1 MLAAMASAAPSAT
14 VNIDELI
21 DRQRFWRAGV
31 WVVAW
36 AIATMIADGF
46 DLLSL
51 SYVAPSIIERW
62 DLTPAKF
69 AIVFSWANFASMAGG
84 IAAGYFADRL
94 GRKGTLIVATLVL
107 GASTL
112 GTALATSLNE
122 LLTWRTIAGI
132 GIGAVPPVAIV
143 MVNECAPRNF
153 RATLV
158 SVLYLGT
165 TIGNLLAASVAAAL
179 IAPLGWQIMF
189 IIGGIVPLVICGGL
203 AAFMP
208 ESLRFLV
215 ARRPQS
221 SRLPEVAARFTPG
234 ITYAADTHFITTTPP
249 PARDVP
255 IAQLFTE
262 GRAAPT
268 LLFWGAY
275 FASGFTLFS
284 LQSWWP
290 IILRGLGLGDRLAFI
305 VTGLSSLVGWMGGL
319 VITRC
324 MDRFGLL
331 TMMVPPL
338 VGCVLLVTIGQLG
351 GAPASLI
358 AMVCLLSGAAYS
370 GGHTALHATGGLIY
384 PTEIRANGV
393 ACGLVVTRLAGVVA
407 PLIVAGLLPKAG
419 APGAAMWAV
428 GLPLIVVAACYL
440 GLSKLNAAGRNS

>member
-1 MLAAMASAAPSAT
+1 MASVTAPAT
-14 VNIDELI
+14 VNIDEVI

-46 DLLSL
+46 DLLSI
-51 SYVAPSIIERW
+51 SYVAPAVIERW
-62 DLTPAKF
+62 DLTPSTF
-69 AIVFSWANFASMAGG
+69 AVVFSWANFASMAGG
-84 IAAGYFADRL
+84 IGAGYFADRF
-94 GRKGTLIVATLVL
+94 GRKNTLVVATLLL

-112 GTALATSLNE
+112 GTALAGSLHE
-122 LLTWRTIAGI
+122 MLIWRTIAGL

-143 MVNECAPRNF
+143 MVNECAPRKV

-179 IAPLGWQIMF
+179 ISSMGWQIMF

-215 ARRPQS
+215 ARRQGSPK
-221 SRLPEVAARFTPG
+221 VAAVASRFSPG
-234 ITYAADTHFITTTPP
+234 AAYAPETRFVSTSPP

-255 IAQLFTE
+255 LAQLFTQ
-262 GRAAPT
+262 GRAGAT

-290 IILRGLGLGDRLAFI
+290 IILRGLGLEDRLAFI

-331 TMMVPPL
+331 TMTVPPL
-338 VGCVLLVTIGQLG
+338 IGCALLVTIGQLG
-351 GAPASLI
+351 GAPAVLI
-358 AMVCLLSGAAYS
+358 TAACLLSGAAYS

-393 ACGLVVTRLAGVVA
+393 AWGLVVTRLAGVVA
-407 PLIVAGLLPKAG
+407 PLIVAGLLPKHG

-428 GLPLIVVAACYL
+428 GLPLAIVSACYF
-440 GLSKLNAAGRNS
+440 GLARINAAGRTP